1 MVRTTNHL
9 KEIDK
14 KIGLNIM
21 NLRICHGFS
30 RDDLGKHLDVTH
42 QQIQKYEK
50 GINRICIGRL
60 LEIAK
65 FFRVECQFFF
75 RDLEDFDEGIDYK
88 EQRQSLEIFKLLK
101 KVVDNEALKNSIS
114 MLVKSYLKNQKG

>member
-1 MVRTTNHL
+1 MVRMT
-9 KEIDK
+9 KELQDIDK
-14 KIGLNIM
+14 KIGANIM
-21 NLRICHGFS
+21 NLRISSGFS
-30 RDDLGKHLDVTH
+30 RDEIANHLDVTH

-60 LEIAK
+60 LQIADFLKVDCK
-65 FFRVECQFFF
+65 FLFKNVQ
-75 RDLEDFDEGIDYK
+75 DFDEAVDYN

-101 KVVDNEALKNSIS
+101 KVVDNEPLKNAIS

>member
-1 MVRTTNHL
+1 MVRST
-9 KEIDK
+9 KELQDIDK
-14 KIGLNIM
+14 KIGANIM
-21 NLRICHGFS
+21 NLRISSGFS
-30 RDDLGKHLDVTH
+30 RDELAAYLDVSH

-65 FFRVECQFFF
+65 FFKVDCEFLF
-75 RDLEDFDEGIDYK
+75 RDLEDFDEIDCK

-101 KVVDNEALKNSIS
+101 KVVDNEPLKNSIS
-114 MLVKSYLKNQKG
+114 MLVKSYLKNQKC